1 MPKANIYLN
10 FPGNTEEVFNFYK
23 SVFGGEFAMLS
34 RFGETPDGDKMHLE
48 ARDKIMHVALPLAPD
63 HVLMGSDTIE
73 GMGPDYKMGNNI
85 SISLSTDS
93 KEESDLLFAG
103 LSAGGKVDMP
113 MQDTFWGAYF
123 GMLTDQFGVQWMVG
137 YDENYQ

>member
-1 MPKANIYLN
+1 
-10 FPGNTEEVFNFYK
+10 
-23 SVFGGEFAMLS
+23 MLS
-34 RFGETPDGDKMHLE
+34 RFGEMPEGDKMPAD

-63 HVLMGSDTIE
+63 NVLMGSDTLD
-73 GMGPDYKMGNNI
+73 GMGPDYKMGNNF
-85 SISLSTDS
+85 SISLNTDS

-103 LSAGGKVDMP
+103 LSAGGKADMP

-123 GMLTDQFGVQWMVG
+123 GMLTDQFGVQWLVN

>member
-34 RFGETPDGDKMHLE
+34 RFGEMPEGDKMPAD

-63 HVLMGSDTIE
+63 NVLMGSDTLD
-73 GMGPDYKMGNNI
+73 GMGPDYKMGNNC
-85 SISLSTDS
+85 
-93 KEESDLLFAG
+93 LLYTSG
-103 LSAGGKVDMP
+103 TGKHDKKK
-113 MQDTFWGAYF
+113 
-123 GMLTDQFGVQWMVG
+123 
-137 YDENYQ
+137 